1 MAKAK
6 QLMQKLQTARKRF
19 NRDERGEGAMSDI
32 AAAGILVVL
41 AFVIVFA
48 FLPILTSSAE
58 VAADDPNASA
68 PTATLIRLIP
78 FVVVAGL
85 LIGAVVFLVRAV
97 NKING

>member
-1 MAKAK
+1 MAKANVKFK
-6 QLMQKLQTARKRF
+6 Q
-19 NRDERGEGAMSDI
+19 DERAEGPMTDI

-48 FLPILTSSAE
+48 FLPILTSEAE
-58 VAADDPNASA
+58 TAASDPNATASS
-68 PTATLIRLIP
+68 ATLIRLIP

-97 NKING
+97 NKIG

>member
-1 MAKAK
+1 MAKAN
-6 QLMQKLQTARKRF
+6 QLMQKLRK
-19 NRDERGEGAMSDI
+19 DEHAQGAMSDI

-58 VAADDPNASA
+58 VAADDPNA
-68 PTATLIRLIP
+68 TASTSTLIRLIP

-97 NKING
+97 NKIND

>member
-1 MAKAK
+1 MAKAN
-6 QLMQKLQTARKRF
+6 QKFK
-19 NRDERGEGAMSDI
+19 NDERGEGAMSDI

-58 VAADDPNASA
+58 EAASDPNATA

-78 FVVVAGL
+78 FVIVAGL
-85 LIGAVVFLVRAV
+85 LIGAVVFLVRGV
-97 NKING
+97 SKLNG